1 MYGGHDGFFLSF
13 ELVRGSKS
21 VGFCGFLAYFFL
33 LRKHQQGQCG
43 SAAVI
48 TVLLGFD
55 SQALDL
61 SGWRFSSVFPQSRDA
76 RAIGSMV
83 HKQLGRSMM
92 KRPLAPG
99 VTPPP
104 PQHPMTLSA
113 REVTIEIKAS
123 KRWGGGLF
131 FFFFCLWEKIPGR
144 ASREI
149 FPHPLLRKR
158 RVCSD
163 EEVEGR

>member
-1 MYGGHDGFFLSF
+1 
-13 ELVRGSKS
+13 
-21 VGFCGFLAYFFL
+21 
-33 LRKHQQGQCG
+33 
-43 SAAVI
+43 
-48 TVLLGFD
+48 
-55 SQALDL
+55 
-61 SGWRFSSVFPQSRDA
+61 
-76 RAIGSMV
+76 MV
-83 HKQLGRSMM
+83 HKQLGMSMM

-123 KRWGGGLF
+123 KNVFL
-131 FFFFCLWEKIPGR
+131 FFCLWEKIPGR

-149 FPHPLLRKR
+149 FPYLLLRKR
-158 RVCSD
+158 RVCPD